1 MALALGGVNLR
12 DGKTRLP
19 LPLGMLAQ
27 PLVDGVTVV
36 LRVGEAAQAPRRIA
50 AEILVV
56 GVRPQRRVPEEVRVG
71 VQALLRT
78 PGEETPARTQVVVR
92 ALGVANRGGEV
103 QTHKPMDG
111 TCNSQ

>member
-1 MALALGGVNLR
+1 MALALGGINPQ
-12 DGKTRLP
+12 DGETRLP
-19 LPLGMLAQ
+19 LPLGLLAQ
-27 PLVDGVTVV
+27 PVVDGVVP
-36 LRVGEAAQAPRRIA
+36 RAGEAAQAPRRIA

-56 GVRPQRRVPEEVRVG
+56 GMRPRQRIPEEVRIG

-78 PGEETPARTQVVVR
+78 PGEEAPARTRVVAR

-111 TCNSQ
+111 PCNS